1 MAMRRFRH
9 AGSAICA
16 LLIMCVWTQLAR
28 SDAGEHG
35 NVTPV
40 AMRLAGEPAAPLL
53 TVEEPDLVKLALGE
67 RMYTDPRLSGD
78 GAMTCSYCHDLSKGG
93 SDGMRLSKIIGGGTR
108 SRNTP
113 TIFNVAMLSS
123 FNWDGAVLSL
133 RDEVQAVME
142 SKKALGVDWN
152 KVVPL
157 LQNDRF
163 YSDGFRVAYGGE
175 ISRETIVDA
184 MVTYVASL
192 VTPDS
197 AFDRYLK
204 GDSNA
209 LTMEQKQGYRLFK
222 NYGCSSCHQG
232 TLLGGNLYAPFGV
245 FGNYVKDRGNETEAD
260 WGRFNVTKQ
269 ETDKYVFRVPSLRNV
284 ALTSPYFHDGSVA
297 DLDKAVSVMAK
308 YQLGREISHDDIEKI
323 VKFLHA
329 LTGRLGGLPL

>member
-1 MAMRRFRH
+1 MAMFSFRH

-16 LLIMCVWTQLAR
+16 LFILCVWSQLAR
-28 SDAGEHG
+28 SDAGESG
-35 NVTPV
+35 NVTPL
-40 AMRLAGEPAAPLL
+40 ALRLAGEPTAPLPA
-53 TVEEPDLVKLALGE
+53 VDKPEVVKLALGE
-67 RMYTDPRLSGD
+67 RMYSDPRLSGN
-78 GAMTCSYCHDLSKGG
+78 GTMTCSYCHDLTKGG
-93 SDGMRLSKIIGGGTR
+93 SDGMRLSETMDGGTR

-133 RDEVQAVME
+133 HDEVQAVME

-152 KVVPL
+152 KVEAL
-157 LQNDRF
+157 LKTDRF
-163 YSDGFRVAYGGE
+163 YSDGFRVAYSGR

-204 GDSNA
+204 GEANA
-209 LTMEQKQGYRLFK
+209 LTTEQKQGYGLFK
-222 NYGCSSCHQG
+222 SYGCSSCHQG
-232 TLLGGNLYAPFGV
+232 QLLGGNLYAPFGV
-245 FGNYVKDRGNETEAD
+245 FGNYVKERGDETEAD

-284 ALTSPYFHDGSVA
+284 ALTSPYFHDGSVSE
-297 DLDKAVSVMAK
+297 LKEAVSVMAK
-308 YQLGREISHDDIEKI
+308 YQLGRDIPPEDIHKI
-323 VKFLHA
+323 VKFLEA